1 MAKLNRYIFI
11 SYFLYYCYIKDK
23 IMSLISIRKA
33 KKEEASQIV
42 ELFMLAWPVKDIMN
56 SNGITYQQLHEAMT
70 EIARS
75 EQTIYSYE
83 NTYIA
88 ETDGK
93 IVGAMCA
100 YDGADYQ
107 RLKQPIVDLLGKDS
121 MFAHLKETKAGEFY
135 LDSVGVHEEYR
146 GRGIASRLFAAQ
158 IERARTLG
166 HKVAGLIVDED
177 KTQAEA
183 LYARL
188 GFIHLDKKDFFGHQ
202 MKHMVVNL

>member
-1 MAKLNRYIFI
+1 MVAERTTT
-11 SYFLYYCYIKDK
+11 YFFNLQKFMDVI
-23 IMSLISIRKA
+23 IRQA
-33 KKEEASQIV
+33 LKEEASQIA
-42 ELFMLAWPVKDIMN
+42 ELFMLAWPVDEILE
-56 SNGITYQQLHEAMT
+56 SNGLTHEQLHESITMVSA
-70 EIARS
+70 S
-75 EQTIYSYE
+75 EETIYSFE
-83 NTYIA
+83 NTLVA
-88 ETDGK
+88 EVDGK
-93 IVGAMCA
+93 VVGAMCA

-177 KTQAEA
+177 KPQAEA

-202 MKHMVVNL
+202 MKHMVINL

>member
-1 MAKLNRYIFI
+1 MDVI
-11 SYFLYYCYIKDK
+11 
-23 IMSLISIRKA
+23 IRQA
-33 KKEEASQIV
+33 LKEEASQIA
-42 ELFMLAWPVKDIMN
+42 ELFMLAWPVDEILE
-56 SNGITYQQLHEAMT
+56 SNGLTHEQLHESITMVSA
-70 EIARS
+70 S
-75 EQTIYSYE
+75 EETIYSFE
-83 NTYIA
+83 NTLVA
-88 ETDGK
+88 EVDGK
-93 IVGAMCA
+93 VVGAMCA

-107 RLKQPIVDLLGKDS
+107 RLKQPLVNTLGPDCG
-121 MFAHLKETKAGEFY
+121 FAKMKETEAGEFY

-177 KTQAEA
+177 KPQAEA